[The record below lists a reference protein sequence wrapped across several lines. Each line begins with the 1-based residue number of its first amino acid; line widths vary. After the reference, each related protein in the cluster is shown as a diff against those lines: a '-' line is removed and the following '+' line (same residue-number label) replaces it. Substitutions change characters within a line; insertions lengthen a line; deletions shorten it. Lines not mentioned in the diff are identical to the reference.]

1 MNHKELLQKHKID
14 VQKENPKSNEVDKLE
29 QFILEALQQASE
41 EDAEDPKPDFIE
53 HKYIYHITRGGPPQQ
68 GIAFKTENI
77 GKEDGDIDNGDTKVD
92 ESMEDVD

>member
-1 MNHKELLQKHKID
+1 MNHKELLQKHKIEICETM
-14 VQKENPKSNEVDKLE
+14 QKENPKSNEVDKLE
-29 QFILEALQQASE
+29 QFILEALQKASKE
-41 EDAEDPKPDFIE
+41 AEDSKPD
-53 HKYIYHITRGGPPQQ
+53 YIYHITRGGPPQQ